1 MQMKELPKN
10 VAYAV
15 RMLSFHTRLVK
26 KYTNIINKYATNCE
40 NNSKKKIDKVISEPY
55 EIENNFTIYD
65 FIGEE

>member
-1 MQMKELPKN
+1 MKELPKN

-26 KYTNIINKYATNCE
+26 KYTNIINKYVSKCE
-40 NNSKKKIDKVISEPY
+40 NSSKKNIDKVQSETY
-55 EIENNFTIYD
+55 ETDNRFTIYD